1 MVFELCVD
9 SVEAARIAERA
20 GANRIELCAQLLQSG
35 VTPRLDLLVETI
47 NAISIPVHVL
57 IRPRLGDFNF
67 SSDEFDLMKRQIED
81 TKKAGAAGVAI
92 GVSLPDRRI
101 DVSRSRE
108 LVQLSKPMKATF
120 HRAFDETPNVKESL
134 QDVFATGADCLLT
147 SGGKPDVLTGSD
159 TIAWLR
165 EQAGEHFDVMAGG
178 GVRLENLAEILSRTG
193 VSLLHGSFV
202 RRNGRKVS
210 GGEQNGHS
218 AVEDLVQLQS
228 DVREAVRLFRREVAD
243 RKLPVTTGD

>member
-9 SVEAARIAERA
+9 SVESARIAEKA

-47 NAISIPVHVL
+47 KAISIPVHVL

-67 SSDEFDLMKRQIED
+67 SSDEFNLMKRQIED

-101 DVSRSRE
+101 DVARSRE
-108 LVQLSKPMKATF
+108 LVQLAKPMKATF

-134 QDVFATGADCLLT
+134 KDVFATGADCLLT
-147 SGGKPDVLTGSD
+147 SGGKSDVLTGSD

-165 EQAGEHFDVMAGG
+165 EQAGEQCDVMAGG
-178 GVRLENLAEILSRTG
+178 GVRLENLAEILNRTG
-193 VSLLHGSFV
+193 VSFLHGSFV
-202 RRNGRKVS
+202 RRDGRKVS
-210 GGEQNGHS
+210 SAEHNGHS
-218 AVEDLVQLQS
+218 AEESLVQLHS
-228 DVREAVRLFRREVAD
+228 DVREAVRLFHREVAD
-243 RKLPVTTGD
+243 RKLPVATGD